1 MNIRYASIRYVAPLL
16 LALLGGFIAGPASAV
31 TRQYY
36 VAAEDGM
43 WNFAPSGQNL
53 VHCLP
58 GPAPCAIPEPW
69 TNSHTFP
76 VTRYIQYTDLSMR
89 TRVPQPPW
97 LGILGPI
104 IRAEVGDV
112 VSVHFCNRSRQGVGM
127 HPHGF
132 RYDKDNEGA
141 HYFGANSGVGPGAGA
156 EVDPGRCFD
165 YFWTVDTDAGP
176 AAGDPSSKVWW
187 YHSHID
193 EPADINTGLLGAII
207 VTRRGSARA
216 DGSPRDVSREF
227 VTAFVIFDKLEG
239 EEPGL
244 MHSINGYIF
253 GNLKGLIMRRGE
265 IVRWHVLGMGNEV
278 DLHTP
283 HWHGK
288 TVQVGAPAVARRTDV
303 LELLPATMITA
314 DMNAD
319 NTGEWMY
326 HCHVADHLNAGM
338 FTSYQI
344 TN

>member
-1 MNIRYASIRYVAPLL
+1 MKCGAAILFVYSSV
-16 LALLGGFIAGPASAV
+16 LAMAPASAAV
-31 TRQYY
+31 RQYY
-36 VAAEDGM
+36 VSAEDQS
-43 WNFAPSGQNL
+43 WDFAPTGLNL
-53 VHCLP
+53 VHCIP
-58 GPAPCAIPEPW
+58 GPAPCEIPEPW
-69 TNSHTFP
+69 TSSHTFP
-76 VTRYIQYTDLSMR
+76 VTRYIQYTDDTLR
-89 TRVPQPPW
+89 TPVRQPPW

-104 IRAEVGDV
+104 IRAEVGDTV
-112 VSVHFCNRSRQGVGM
+112 RVHFCNRSGQGVGM

-132 RYDKDNEGA
+132 RYDKDNEGG

-156 EVDPGRCFD
+156 EIDPGQCFD
-165 YFWTVDTDAGP
+165 YVWTVDADAGP

-193 EPADINTGLLGAII
+193 EPADINSGLLGPII
-207 VTRRGSARA
+207 VTRRGWARPDA
-216 DGSPRDVSREF
+216 TPVDVSREF

-253 GNLKGLIMRRGE
+253 GNLKGLVMHQGE
-265 IVRWHVLGMGNEV
+265 KVRWHLLGMGNEV

-288 TVQVGAPAVARRTDV
+288 TVTVGGPLVARRTDV
-303 LELLPATMITA
+303 VELLPATMITA

-319 NTGEWMY
+319 NSGEWMF
-326 HCHVADHLNAGM
+326 HCHVADHINAGM

-344 TN
+344 D